1 MRSEEVKNTVCKKC
15 VWKKYDDC
23 PYEHE
28 LNEDKTFCR
37 AADACKSPY
46 WRKKDREAGEAE
58 RLGKLVLETE
68 LYPSTRL
75 GTRFG
80 LSKDLEV

>member
-15 VWKKYDDC
+15 VWKKYEDC

-28 LNEDKTFCR
+28 LKEERHSVAQQMLTNLLIGGRKTVR
-37 AADACKSPY
+37 QMKQSD
-46 WRKKDREAGEAE
+46 
-58 RLGKLVLETE
+58 LGNLSLKTA
-68 LYPSTRL
+68 LYQN
-75 GTRFG
+75 TRFETRFV